1 VVIVIV
7 ASIAVLV
14 SLPLLVLACH
24 FVWRLPWLGAALA
37 AIVLVHAAR
46 IVPQACVVT
55 RFCTPR
61 LDLAVF
67 AVVLGVGLLLGA
79 FALAG
84 FVRIG
89 RERMISRQARIPR
102 AWIYDQSR

>member
-1 VVIVIV
+1 MV
-7 ASIAVLV
+7 ASVAVLI

-37 AIVLVHAAR
+37 AIVLVGASR
-46 IVPQACVVT
+46 LVPDECVAS
-55 RFCTPR
+55 RMFCTPR

-67 AVVLGVGLLLGA
+67 AVVLGVGLLVAA

-89 RERMISRQARIPR
+89 RARVISRRARIPR
-102 AWIYDQSR
+102 AWIYDPSR